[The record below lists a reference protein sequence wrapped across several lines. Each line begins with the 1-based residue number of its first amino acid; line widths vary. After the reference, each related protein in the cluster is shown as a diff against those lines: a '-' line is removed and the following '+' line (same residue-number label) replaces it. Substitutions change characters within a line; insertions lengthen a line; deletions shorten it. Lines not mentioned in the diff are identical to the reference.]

1 MSPVSIAVLAIGM
14 SVDALIAALGRGAS
28 PIRPTLSQAV
38 RTGLV
43 FGIVEM
49 LTPIIGWALGV
60 AASQYIQA
68 IDHWVAFILL
78 AAVGGR
84 MTFHAISR
92 KALVQEEKMISP
104 SAFGLLATA
113 IGTSL
118 DAMAVGVSLAFLNVN
133 IFVIAA
139 AIGLATMV
147 MSTGGVLAGRY
158 LGAKFGRYAEI
169 VGGVALIG
177 LGAKILF
184 DHLLAT

>member
-28 PIRPTLSQAV
+28 PVRPTLSQAF

-43 FGIVEM
+43 FGVVEM
-49 LTPIIGWALGV
+49 LTPLIGWALGV

-68 IDHWVAFILL
+68 VDHWVAFVLL

-84 MTFHAISR
+84 MTIHALSRQDTTQEDISN
-92 KALVQEEKMISP
+92 P

-113 IGTSL
+113 VGTSL

-133 IFVIAA
+133 IVVIAV

-158 LGAKFGRYAEI
+158 LGARFGKYAEI
-169 VGGVALIG
+169 VGGIALVG
-177 LGAKILF
+177 LGTKILF
-184 DHLLAT
+184 EHLLAP

>member
-1 MSPVSIAVLAIGM
+1 M

-28 PIRPTLSQAV
+28 PVRPTLSQAV

-78 AAVGGR
+78 TAVGGR
-84 MTFHAISR
+84 MTIHALSR
-92 KALVQEEKMISP
+92 KDTAREENSS

-113 IGTSL
+113 VGTSL

-147 MSTGGVLAGRY
+147 MSTGGMLAGRY
-158 LGAKFGRYAEI
+158 LGARFGRYAEI
-169 VGGVALIG
+169 VGGLALIG

-184 DHLLAT
+184 DHLLAP

>member
-28 PIRPTLSQAV
+28 PVRPTLSQAF

-49 LTPIIGWALGV
+49 LTPLIGWALGV

-68 IDHWVAFILL
+68 VDHWVAFVLL

-84 MTFHAISR
+84 MTIHALSR
-92 KALVQEEKMISP
+92 QDTAQEDTTNP

-113 IGTSL
+113 VGTSL

-133 IFVIAA
+133 IVVIAA

-147 MSTGGVLAGRY
+147 MSTGGILAGRY
-158 LGAKFGRYAEI
+158 LGARFGRYTEI
-169 VGGVALIG
+169 VGGIALVG
-177 LGAKILF
+177 LGTKILF
-184 DHLLAT
+184 EHLLAP

>member
-1 MSPVSIAVLAIGM
+1 MSPVSIAVLAVGM
-14 SVDALIAALGRGAS
+14 SVDALIAALGCGAS

-84 MTFHAISR
+84 MTIHAVSR
-92 KALVQEEKMISP
+92 SEAAHAEATGP
-104 SAFGLLATA
+104 SMTGLLATA
-113 IGTSL
+113 VGTSL

-147 MSTGGVLAGRY
+147 MSTGGMLAGRY
-158 LGAKFGRYAEI
+158 LGARFGRYAEI
-169 VGGVALIG
+169 VGGIALIG
-177 LGAKILF
+177 LGTKILF
-184 DHLLAT
+184 DHLLAP

>member
-1 MSPVSIAVLAIGM
+1 M

-28 PIRPTLSQAV
+28 PIGPTLSQAV

-49 LTPIIGWALGV
+49 LTPIIGWALGI

-68 IDHWVAFILL
+68 IDHWIAFILL

-84 MTFHAISR
+84 MTIHAMTR
-92 KALVQEEKMISP
+92 KDVAQKEAPAGSM
-104 SAFGLLATA
+104 FGLLATA
-113 IGTSL
+113 VGTSL

-133 IFVIAA
+133 IIVIAA

-147 MSTGGVLAGRY
+147 MSTGGILAGRY
-158 LGAKFGRYAEI
+158 LGARFGRYAEI
-169 VGGVALIG
+169 VGGIALIG

-184 DHLLAT
+184 DHLLAP

>member
-1 MSPVSIAVLAIGM
+1 MSPVSIAVLAVGM

-28 PIRPTLSQAV
+28 PVRPTLSQAV

-78 AAVGGR
+78 TAVGGR
-84 MTFHAISR
+84 MTIHALSR
-92 KALVQEEKMISP
+92 KDTVRTENSP

-113 IGTSL
+113 VGTSL

-147 MSTGGVLAGRY
+147 MSTGGMLAGRY
-158 LGAKFGRYAEI
+158 MGARFGRYAEI
-169 VGGVALIG
+169 VGGLALIG

-184 DHLLAT
+184 DHLLAP